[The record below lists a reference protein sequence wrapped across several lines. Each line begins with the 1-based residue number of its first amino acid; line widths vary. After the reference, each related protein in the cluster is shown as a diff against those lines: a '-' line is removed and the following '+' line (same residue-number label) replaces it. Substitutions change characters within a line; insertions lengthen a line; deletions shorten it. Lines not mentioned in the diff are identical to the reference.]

1 MKTLFEL
8 QAIEIIITKLEPHLD
23 QTPPPEEEQTEVK
36 NEEPVDDLQIVAP
49 ELPQWAAKGEE
60 EENVDDT
67 QEQNAVPEPAE
78 EPVHIEVEPVKE
90 EKEEEEEEEKPGPE
104 EVPKKS
110 EVEELK
116 MQTHQVKFSDSLILT
131 SFKSPPPKEEKKE
144 QPPIKPILKP
154 ATSKTE
160 SLPPRREESKMTPT
174 PQKRVTL
181 AAEHKVAGTPP
192 LVKPLPVMPVKVVDD
207 IKTEEKEEEKQ
218 PEKAKMAEE
227 KTQEPPKL
235 EPEM

>member
-1 MKTLFEL
+1 MKILIAKTIFEL
-8 QAIEIIITKLEPHLD
+8 QAFQIIITKLELHPD
-23 QTPPPEEEQTEVK
+23 QTPSPEEQTEVT
-36 NEEPVDDLQIVAP
+36 NEEPVDDLQIVVP

-67 QEQNAVPEPAE
+67 QEENVVPEPAE
-78 EPVHIEVEPVKE
+78 EPVHVEVEPVKE
-90 EKEEEEEEEKPGPE
+90 EEEKSGLE
-104 EVPKKS
+104 EVPKKN

-131 SFKSPPPKEEKKE
+131 SFKSPPPKEEKNE

-160 SLPPRREESKMTPT
+160 SLLPGREEPKVTST
-174 PQKRVTL
+174 PQKRVTPAVEL
-181 AAEHKVAGTPP
+181 KVAGKPP
-192 LVKPLPVMPVKVVDD
+192 LVKPLPVVPVKVVDD
-207 IKTEEKEEEKQ
+207 IKMEKKEEEKLL
-218 PEKAKMAEE
+218 EEAKMAEE

>member
-1 MKTLFEL
+1 MEL
-8 QAIEIIITKLEPHLD
+8 HPD
-23 QTPPPEEEQTEVK
+23 QTPSPEDERTEVT
-36 NEEPVDDLQIVAP
+36 NEEPVDDLQIVVP

-67 QEQNAVPEPAE
+67 QEQNIVPEPAE
-78 EPVHIEVEPVKE
+78 EPVHVEVEPVE
-90 EKEEEEEEEKPGPE
+90 EEEEELEEEEEEEEKRGLE

-131 SFKSPPPKEEKKE
+131 SFKSPPPKEQKKD

-154 ATSKTE
+154 TTSKTE
-160 SLPPRREESKMTPT
+160 SLPPGHEEPKVTPT
-174 PQKRVTL
+174 PQKRVTP
-181 AAEHKVAGTPP
+181 AVEFKVAGKPP
-192 LVKPLPVMPVKVVDD
+192 LVKPSPVVPVKVVDD
-207 IKTEEKEEEKQ
+207 VKTEKKEEEKP
-218 PEKAKMAEE
+218 PEEAKIAEE

>member
-1 MKTLFEL
+1 M
-8 QAIEIIITKLEPHLD
+8 
-23 QTPPPEEEQTEVK
+23 
-36 NEEPVDDLQIVAP
+36 
-49 ELPQWAAKGEE
+49 WAAKGEE

-67 QEQNAVPEPAE
+67 HEQNVVPEPAE
-78 EPVHIEVEPVKE
+78 EPVHVVVEPVKE
-90 EKEEEEEEEKPGPE
+90 EEEKPGLE

-154 ATSKTE
+154 VTSKTE
-160 SLPPRREESKMTPT
+160 SLPPGREEPKVTPT
-174 PQKRVTL
+174 PQKRVTP
-181 AAEHKVAGTPP
+181 AVEFKVAGKPP
-192 LVKPLPVMPVKVVDD
+192 LVKPSPVVPVKVVDGV
-207 IKTEEKEEEKQ
+207 KTEKKEEEKP
-218 PEKAKMAEE
+218 PEEAKIAEE